1 MLTLNYIYAV
11 RDAYA
16 RGQDWSSPLLSPLFG
31 DLKHFPPTLIQAGTN
46 ELLLSDS
53 IRLRDR
59 LVQANVPCKLEVWT
73 ELWHVFQMFPMK
85 KANEAMESIGRFLL
99 ETL

>member
-1 MLTLNYIYAV
+1 M
-11 RDAYA
+11 
-16 RGQDWSSPLLSPLFG
+16 
-31 DLKHFPPTLIQAGTN
+31 KHFPPTLIQAGTN